1 VVKID
6 GKVSVE
12 PGSRVTV
19 KISNLHTGRHRYHG
33 SLIDSQQIKRESG
46 LYWGYKVRIALS
58 LHDALYGEEYD
69 VIIGTSERGKPLNE
83 FQLPLSEKKL
93 AEINFSR
100 ILVVFGG
107 LEGLEAAV
115 EADESIGCSAPEQLF
130 EHYVNSVPGQG
141 SRTIR
146 TEEAIPITLSRLRP
160 LICAELS

>member
-19 KISNLHTGRHRYHG
+19 KISNLHTGRQRYHG

-69 VIIGTSERGKPLNE
+69 VIIGTSERGKPLSE
-83 FQLPLSEKKL
+83 FQLPLSEK
-93 AEINFSR
+93 NR